1 MEEWSLMLISK
12 SRTSR
17 VQIDSVD
24 HSAQADATWFPP
36 HPRQR
41 GALEAVQKLVGVL
54 AETANRVP
62 LPMFLNRC
70 GRLSS
75 I

>member
-12 SRTSR
+12 SRTSQ
-17 VQIDSVD
+17 VQID
-24 HSAQADATWFPP
+24 ADAFWFPP
-36 HPRQR
+36 PQQR